1 MNIVA
6 IYGRL
11 KVKRDRIA
19 YYQITQLS
27 EQKYRL
33 VILFAENNFGHF
45 EHIVFVI
52 VAFESPSKTL
62 FRVRGGWTAN

>member
-33 VILFAENNFGHF
+33 ASH
-45 EHIVFVI
+45 
-52 VAFESPSKTL
+52 T
-62 FRVRGGWTAN
+62 FRRK